1 MVRTA
6 GSVQLRAN
14 LPGPVT
20 NADRLCGG
28 PEGHSGPPLHG
39 VNPHAGV
46 GLVHSPIMPNEVQVH
61 VISHVAAAAE
71 RMPWKATKES
81 KASDTSTVAA
91 ERPEHIQRRDGDGC
105 RWRGAHLRVLHSS
118 GSVMARFELAGNPRA
133 CDSRRPVGALRH
145 QRPCA
150 LPGAAASKPAAAC
163 SAVISYLVVVI
174 VAPPPPPAPEKAHR
188 RFPGG

>member
-1 MVRTA
+1 MLYWSTMLRTA
-6 GSVQLRAN
+6 GSIQLRAN
-14 LPGPVT
+14 VPGPVT
-20 NADRLCGG
+20 NADRFCGG

-61 VISHVAAAAE
+61 VVSHVAAAAG
-71 RMPWKATKES
+71 RMPWKR
-81 KASDTSTVAA
+81 KASDTATVAA
-91 ERPEHIQRRDGDGC
+91 ERPVLIHRRDGDGC
-105 RWRGAHLRVLHSS
+105 RWRGTRLRVLHSS
-118 GSVMARFELAGNPRA
+118 GSVLAQFELAGSSRA

-163 SAVISYLVVVI
+163 SAVI
-174 VAPPPPPAPEKAHR
+174 A
-188 RFPGG
+188 